1 MISLLIVDDSALVRD
16 GLSSLLRLQPDFHIL
31 DTAEDGLE
39 AVEKVSTLNPDVVIM
54 DAQMPNV
61 DGMKATE
68 KIKSSSPCVGVVILS
83 AFADYRE
90 ESICAGCDGC
100 LLKDCDPTELF
111 QIVRDVA
118 SRMKDCKESAAPA
131 GAFAQNSQT

>member
-68 KIKSSSPCVGVVILS
+68 KIKSSSPCVGRGHSERFRRLQG
-83 AFADYRE
+83 RE
-90 ESICAGCDGC
+90 HLCG
-100 LLKDCDPTELF
+100 LRWL
-111 QIVRDVA
+111 
-118 SRMKDCKESAAPA
+118 PA
-131 GAFAQNSQT
+131 